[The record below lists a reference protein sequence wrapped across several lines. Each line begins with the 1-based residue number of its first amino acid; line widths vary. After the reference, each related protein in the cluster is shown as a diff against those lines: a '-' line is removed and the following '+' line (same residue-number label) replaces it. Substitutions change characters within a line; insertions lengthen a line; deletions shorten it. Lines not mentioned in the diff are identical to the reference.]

1 MNLSSQN
8 MIILSLLKQYKGIT
22 IKDALEFDITR
33 LAARIYDLKEKG
45 HRIDKQMIE
54 LLSGKR
60 VAYYSLIKEAQNDKP
75 S

>member
-1 MNLSSQN
+1 MNLASQN
-8 MIILSLLKQYKGIT
+8 MIILSLLRQRKGIT

-45 HRIDKQMIE
+45 HRIEKQMIE

>member
-1 MNLSSQN
+1 MDLSSQN
-8 MIILSLLKQYKGIT
+8 MIILSLLKKYKGIT

-45 HRIDKQMIE
+45 HRIDMQMIE